1 MNSISYCAECGR
13 EIRINSHAYSETV
26 VGLLC
31 VNCREEETTEP
42 NNLSEHPRC
51 ECGASG
57 VKHPLMVFK
66 DHAIYRVCE
75 HKRVGFYHNGK
86 KVEHCLFCAGNGDP
100 CHYCN
105 GIWS

>member
-1 MNSISYCAECGR
+1 MSIIYCSDCNR
-13 EIRINSHAYSETV
+13 EISTEAEAYAE
-26 VGLLC
+26 GPLC
-31 VNCREEETTEP
+31 VNCRKEDTGP

-57 VKHPLMVFK
+57 VSTPVATFK
-66 DHAIYRVCE
+66 DHVIYEVCK

-86 KVEHCLFCAGNGDP
+86 KVTHCLFCAGNGDP
-100 CHYCN
+100 CHYCK